1 MNYKRNIS
9 KLLIFIL
16 SFTFLSF
23 MPSNEVLADS
33 FKVVTLGADLTKEQK
48 QQMLDYFKVTKND
61 ANILEVTKQEEDKYL
76 GKVASKEQLGT
87 RSISCSYV
95 EPASKGGLQISTYNI
110 SWVTESMIKNALITA
125 GIENAIVKAAAP
137 FTVSGTAALTGILK
151 GFENSSAG
159 EKIDENKKEAANE
172 ELVVTGGLGEK
183 IGADKAAAVI
193 NDVKKDVIKEK
204 PETPE
209 EIKKIV
215 SNVAKDYDL
224 KLADEDMEKIT
235 SLMTKINKLDLNF
248 DSIKNQL
255 NDVAN
260 KLKDKIS
267 GTDGQGFFEK
277 IKNFF
282 SDLID
287 SVKDFFIN
295 LFSSDNTD
303 NKDSEDSTKPE
314 TNNANDNEN
323 KSTTNTTS
331 DNKNSDEITK
341 DTNNTEKKDSPN
353 DDKVDDKNNSKD
365 STTTDSMNN
374 SSNTNDNSVNKSD
387 N

>member
-1 MNYKRNIS
+1 MKHKKNIS

-16 SFTFLSF
+16 SFTLLSF
-23 MPSNEVLADS
+23 TPYNEVLADS
-33 FKVVTLGADLTKEQK
+33 FKVVTLGADLTKDQK

-151 GFENSSAG
+151 GFENSSGG

-172 ELVVTGGLGEK
+172 ELVVTGDLGEK

-215 SNVAKDYDL
+215 STVAKDYDL

-235 SLMTKINKLDLNF
+235 SLMTKINDLNLNF
-248 DSIKNQL
+248 DSIKSQL

-260 KLKDKIS
+260 KLKDKLS
-267 GTDGQGFFEK
+267 GTDGQGFFDK
-277 IKNFF
+277 I
-282 SDLID
+282 
-287 SVKDFFIN
+287 KDFFSNLFDSIKDFFTN
-295 LFSSDNTD
+295 LFSNDNTENKESDNPTKPD
-303 NKDSEDSTKPE
+303 TNSKEPVNTESENKETEENKNKDI
-314 TNNANDNEN
+314 NNTEN
-323 KSTTNTTS
+323 NHSTTNDKNDTV
-331 DNKNSDEITK
+331 DNKNT
-341 DTNNTEKKDSPN
+341 PN
-353 DDKVDDKNNSKD
+353 DSNSAD
-365 STTTDSMNN
+365 SETD
-374 SSNTNDNSVNKSD
+374 SSNTNTNGN